1 MFQAAVS
8 GHLCGQAE
16 LGRRLGRRS
25 AEEMEGLDTADER
38 ASTFYAYQDAISRV
52 WVNLCHAVLL
62 DSAMH
67 QLGPT
72 QRLCI

>member
-1 MFQAAVS
+1 MFQASVS

-38 ASTFYAYQDAISRV
+38 ASSSTHTKMLFQGY
-52 WVNLCHAVLL
+52 
-62 DSAMH
+62 
-67 QLGPT
+67 G
-72 QRLCI
+72 